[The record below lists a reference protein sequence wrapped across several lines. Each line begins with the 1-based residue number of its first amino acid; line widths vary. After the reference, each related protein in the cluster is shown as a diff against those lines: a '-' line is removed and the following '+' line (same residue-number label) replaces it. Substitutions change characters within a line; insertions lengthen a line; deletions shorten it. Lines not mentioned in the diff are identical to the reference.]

1 MTSASNDRGNAALM
15 VMMIATAVAMALS
28 VAVLALGGHM
38 IDRVRAQ
45 TAADSAALAAL
56 QGGRGAAE
64 ALAHRHGAV
73 LLSVATVAD
82 ERRVIVV
89 VRVGDSTATAA
100 ASDAP

>member
-1 MTSASNDRGNAALM
+1 MTSSNNDRGNAALM
-15 VMMIATAVAMALS
+15 VMMIAAALAMALS
-28 VAVLALGGHM
+28 AAVLGLGGHM

-56 QGGRGAAE
+56 QGGRRAAE

-73 LLSVATVAD
+73 LLSVVTVAD
-82 ERRVIVV
+82 ERRVIVI
-89 VRVGDSTATAA
+89 VRVGDSTARAA